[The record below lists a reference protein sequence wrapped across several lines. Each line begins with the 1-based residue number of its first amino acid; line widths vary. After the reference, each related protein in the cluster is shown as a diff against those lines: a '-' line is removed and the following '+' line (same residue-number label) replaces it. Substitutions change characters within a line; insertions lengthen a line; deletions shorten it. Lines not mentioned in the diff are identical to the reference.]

1 MKAVRVTMPCVTGPY
16 VNVGATLRLTGSRI
30 RLTPTLSTEPTDVP
44 LRHTTA
50 IATSSAQNDAG
61 VFEFNFRDDRYM
73 PFEGAGAISD
83 WQIDLPSRFRA
94 FDYESISD
102 VILRLAY
109 TAEDDGTLRTDVQN
123 AASTS
128 AAAIRRV
135 LGRDGVLRMLSL
147 RHDMPDVW
155 RALVTTVPAAS
166 VPLVISTAHLPLF
179 LSEWLNMAGIASPKL
194 GVEVLGA
201 MALSGESM
209 TAVPTIRFDISGPNG
224 ASASLSGWAAV
235 GASYSDCAVANFA
248 FDLSRTAAAATL
260 GIQVVSAGNTATS
273 APTAPPLAFDDH
285 KLRDV
290 LIVIKAKTKPA

>member
-1 MKAVRVTMPCVTGPY
+1 
-16 VNVGATLRLTGSRI
+16 
-30 RLTPTLSTEPTDVP
+30 
-44 LRHTTA
+44 
-50 IATSSAQNDAG
+50 
-61 VFEFNFRDDRYM
+61 
-73 PFEGAGAISD
+73 
-83 WQIDLPSRFRA
+83 
-94 FDYESISD
+94 
-102 VILRLAY
+102 
-109 TAEDDGTLRTDVQN
+109 
-123 AASTS
+123 
-128 AAAIRRV
+128 
-135 LGRDGVLRMLSL
+135 
-147 RHDMPDVW
+147 
-155 RALVTTVPAAS
+155 
-166 VPLVISTAHLPLF
+166 
-179 LSEWLNMAGIASPKL
+179 
-194 GVEVLGA
+194 